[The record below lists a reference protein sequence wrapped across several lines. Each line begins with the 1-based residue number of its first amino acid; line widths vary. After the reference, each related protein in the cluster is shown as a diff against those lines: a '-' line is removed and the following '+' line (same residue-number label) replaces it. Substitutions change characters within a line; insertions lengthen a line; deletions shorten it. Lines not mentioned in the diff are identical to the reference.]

1 MDRETRKK
9 NREAKECKALAILQ
23 NEVQCKNRSARKILD
38 RLKEIDMSIAHLTEV
53 IQLDRGDFLKREFLR
68 QLENEK
74 RLLISQTIKR
84 GTPKT
89 YLKKIFENHKS
100 TINHENH

>member
-1 MDRETRKK
+1 MDRKTRKK
-9 NREAKECKALAILQ
+9 NREAKERKAVAILQ
-23 NEVQCKNRSARKILD
+23 NEVQCKNRSAKKILE
-38 RLKEIDMSIAHLTEV
+38 RLAEIDLSITNVAKA
-53 IQLDRGDFLKREFLR
+53 IRLDPGDFLKREFLR

>member
-53 IQLDRGDFLKREFLR
+53 IQLDRGDFLKREFR
-68 QLENEK
+68 RHLETEK
-74 RLLISQTIKR
+74 RLIISQTIKR
-84 GTPKT
+84 GWPRA
-89 YLKKIFENHKS
+89 YLKTLFANQKS
-100 TINHENH
+100 THHECN